1 MRYKKTVG
9 SVIFDGFNIL
19 LQILLML
26 FFLYPIWYVFSV
38 SISSLD
44 AVAMDKVVFYPIG
57 LSLKAYKDV
66 LRDSAILTAY
76 RNTIVY
82 ALAFVAIVLFFTSM
96 TAYPLTSRT
105 FRGKKFFNIF
115 FVVPMFLNAGM
126 IPLYMVVKEFHLI
139 DNPLSILLPSAVTGF
154 NLVVFRTNFQSLPY
168 ELRESAMIDG
178 AGHFKILF
186 TIVLPLSLPIIM
198 SIALFSIVAQWN
210 NFREPLLFL
219 NKQDL
224 WPLQLTLRRL
234 IINNEMTGSDM
245 MQAANIA
252 TGNNSINRVGYYEAL
267 KMAAIMVSIG
277 PIILVYPFVQKYF
290 LKGMLIGA
298 VKG

>member
-57 LSLKAYKDV
+57 FSLKAYKDV